1 MELFFLANAFTFIF
15 AVISILLPIVFVIGL
30 ILISIWKL
38 IFGTKQD
45 KKEKVVEI
53 RIIGQN
59 GTNIDC
65 KEKIAKIVV
74 HEEK

>member
-1 MELFFLANAFTFIF
+1 MELFFLANAFYLIF
-15 AVISILLPIVFVIGL
+15 AVISILLPVVFVIGF
-30 ILISIWKL
+30 ILYSIWKL
-38 IFGTKQD
+38 IFGS

>member
-1 MELFFLANAFTFIF
+1 MVLCNICIVIF
-15 AVISILLPIVFVIGL
+15 AVISILLPVVFVIYL
-30 ILISIWKL
+30 ILSSIWKL